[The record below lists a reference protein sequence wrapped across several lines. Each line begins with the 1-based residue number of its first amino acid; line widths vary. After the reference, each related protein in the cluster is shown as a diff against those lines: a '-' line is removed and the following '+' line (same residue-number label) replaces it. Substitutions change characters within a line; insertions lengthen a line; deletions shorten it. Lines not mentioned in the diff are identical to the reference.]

1 MELLNEIAHISGKS
15 GLFRVLKPTRTGV
28 IVETLDAAK
37 QKSVVGGQTR
47 ISVLK
52 DISLY
57 LDDHQDSTLPL
68 GDIFLAIHNK
78 FKGTLP
84 LEPKKAAD
92 AELFTLLAEVVP
104 NYNQDRVYASDIKKI
119 LSWYLIM
126 FNHLPEIFQT
136 AIAAEEPK
144 ESSSEEIKVKK
155 TKKATKE
162 ETVDATEEKPKAK
175 AKKEKK

>member
-1 MELLNEIAHISGKS
+1 MEILNEIAHISGKS

-68 GDIFLAIHNK
+68 GEIFTALHAK
-78 FKGTLP
+78 FNGTLP
-84 LEPKKAAD
+84 LEPKKATD
-92 AELFTLLAEVVP
+92 AELFAQLQEVVP

-119 LSWYLIM
+119 LSWYLILSQ
-126 FNHLPEIFQT
+126 FVPEAFP
-136 AIAAEEPK
+136 AVE
-144 ESSSEEIKVKK
+144 KK
-155 TKKATKE
+155 
-162 ETVDATEEKPKAK
+162 EKP
-175 AKKEKK
+175 AKKEKAAETEEAVEKKEPKAKKAKK